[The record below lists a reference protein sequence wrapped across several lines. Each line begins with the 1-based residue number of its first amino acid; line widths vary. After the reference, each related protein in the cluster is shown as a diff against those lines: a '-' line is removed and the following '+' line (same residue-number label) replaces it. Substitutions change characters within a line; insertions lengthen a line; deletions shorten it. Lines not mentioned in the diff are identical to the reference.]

1 MGELLPRIYLIVD
14 ALWRRRYLIALP
26 ILLMPIAG
34 ALVSLM
40 SDKQYASH
48 TSMLVQE
55 TASLNPFL
63 EDLAVSANVEGRM
76 EALTTLLH
84 SRHVLSEVAIEQGL
98 MFESDS
104 PLRKEQVIK
113 RLSSALTVR
122 QVGKDLIRI
131 DYKSANPQG
140 MSELLETVSTHFIE
154 QLLAPSRSSIQD
166 SERFL
171 REHLSISS
179 LELEKAE
186 EALASYRT
194 EHADGLPEQHA
205 ANMDRLSQIRQRLIE
220 REAELAGAKQS
231 LGSIDQQLSRTNPV
245 VTRLEEQIVLNRAEL
260 ATLMSR
266 YTEGHS
272 KVLAIKR
279 TLRHLEEEREQVLA
293 LPESAVSNTDSSALL
308 QQQISITESNGEM
321 LIVQVE
327 ALMIARQRVDALAE
341 EVSQLRSLANSLQQQ
356 IGSVGEQEQQLRIL
370 NRNLR
375 VQRSLYENLLTRY
388 EMAQVTGALGV
399 FEQADRI
406 KIIDRAY
413 TPSGPATLPMWMFVV
428 AGLAGGIAIGIS
440 LAVIAELTDSSLR
453 TIKDIEDIAGVSV
466 LSRIPPLKESH

>member
-26 ILLMPIAG
+26 ILLMPIVG
-34 ALVSLM
+34 AVVSLM

-98 MFESDS
+98 MFETDS
-104 PLRKEQVIK
+104 PQRKEQVIA

-131 DYKSANPQG
+131 DYKSTTPQG
-140 MSELLETVSTHFIE
+140 MSQLLETVSKHFIE
-154 QLLAPSRSSIQD
+154 QLLAPERSSIQE

-171 REHLSISS
+171 REHLSTSS
-179 LELEKAE
+179 IELEEAE
-186 EALASYRT
+186 QALASYRT
-194 EHADGLPEQHA
+194 LHSDGLPEQHA
-205 ANMDRLSQIRQRLIE
+205 ANTERLSRVRQRLIE

-245 VTRLEEQIVLNRAEL
+245 LTRLEEQIVLNRAEL

-279 TLRHLEEEREQVLA
+279 VLRHLEQEREEVLA
-293 LPESAVSNTDSSALL
+293 LPESAVSKTDSSALL

-327 ALMIARQRVDALAE
+327 ALMIARQRVDALAA
-341 EVSQLRSLANSLQQQ
+341 EVSQLKSLANSIQQQ
-356 IGSVGEQEQQLRIL
+356 IGSVGEQEKQLRIL

-375 VQRSLYENLLTRY
+375 VKRSLYENMLTRY

-413 TPSGPATLPMWMFVV
+413 TPSGPSTLPLWMFVV
-428 AGLAGGIAIGIS
+428 AGFVGGVAIGIS
-440 LAVIAELTDSSLR
+440 LAVMAELTDSSLR

-466 LSRIPPLKESH
+466 LSRIPPLNESH

>member
-34 ALVSLM
+34 AVVSLM

-98 MFESDS
+98 MFETDS
-104 PLRKEQVIK
+104 PQRKEQVIA

-131 DYKSANPQG
+131 DYKSTTPQG
-140 MSELLETVSTHFIE
+140 MSQLLETVSKHFIE
-154 QLLAPSRSSIQD
+154 QLLAPERSSIQE

-171 REHLSISS
+171 REHLSTSS
-179 LELEKAE
+179 IELEEAE
-186 EALASYRT
+186 QALANYRT
-194 EHADGLPEQHA
+194 LHSDGLPEQHA
-205 ANMDRLSQIRQRLIE
+205 ANTERLSRVRQRLIE

-245 VTRLEEQIVLNRAEL
+245 LTRLEEQIVLNRAEL

-279 TLRHLEEEREQVLA
+279 VLRHLEQEREEVLA
-293 LPESAVSNTDSSALL
+293 LPESAVSKTDSSALL

-327 ALMIARQRVDALAE
+327 ALMIARQRVDALAA
-341 EVSQLRSLANSLQQQ
+341 EVSQLKSLANSIQQQ
-356 IGSVGEQEQQLRIL
+356 IGSVGEQEKQLRIL

-375 VQRSLYENLLTRY
+375 VKRSLYENMLTRY

-413 TPSGPATLPMWMFVV
+413 TPSGPSTLPLWMFVV
-428 AGLAGGIAIGIS
+428 AGFVGGIAIGIS
-440 LAVIAELTDSSLR
+440 LAMIAELTDSSLR
-453 TIKDIEDIAGVSV
+453 TIKDIEAIAGVSV
-466 LSRIPPLKESH
+466 LSRIPPLNESH